1 MAESAENRIGF
12 EDIFKDDIFTPVR
25 QAGEALA
32 KVLDE
37 IEKRLKELQKQT
49 IVAARG
55 AEQNAN
61 GMRQVAKAV
70 AEVKANSDALAK
82 IEQQRIKLEE
92 KLKALESDVAKEAE
106 KLKFRIRDL
115 TAEYKRLAAAETAEE
130 RAKQALKLAN
140 KELMGSYADL
150 SNALDDLRERYKDL
164 VVQGKAGEDEAAQ
177 LRDAIVKLDRELK
190 EIDFSVGQFQRNVG
204 NYTQSFKE
212 ALAEFLDKSGEA
224 GKAVLGLGFAA
235 QRAGDAFRAAGGGV
249 KGFVRAIVEG
259 GRALRGI
266 GLLLILEVLAQ
277 AINKFTS
284 LKEGVEA
291 LEKAEGRLDSLKEEI
306 RLNEQ
311 LVAVKLRSEA
321 LDADTLEALRER
333 RMLLEQQAQLEL
345 QLIAQERERVKR
357 EKEKIEKELE
367 DIKNSLLVKLFNALG
382 QALGALL
389 RGIGLVVSAI
399 GELAGKLNKDLGNQI
414 RVFTQ
419 DIRSAA
425 AEVERFFSNIQA
437 DKAAEL
443 TEKLADAEN
452 RLSDLRIKEAE
463 VTARLRKEQEEL
475 AKQRE
480 ELIQRTL
487 DSLNVEVEAVQTQRE
502 ALKREYD
509 KRISDLEKAYEEAKR
524 VLEGNEAALLE
535 ARQRYLAS
543 RQALEAEFARK
554 EAEILAENAQK
565 LAKIRAELQ
574 QDALIREIDAIR
586 ERYDALIEEAKRAA
600 AELQTEETGLIQ
612 SLEEAKTRAI
622 IAAQLR
628 AADADI
634 KFREELAKAKLETE
648 RENFAKEEDFTK
660 YRERRLLEIQIEAAR
675 ERLKVLQ
682 ELYRVTGEK
691 QLELEIAQMEALIA
705 QLNAKLKSLSEAG
718 LTQEKEIIK
727 EYLQALDALADAF
740 DSYLKRV
747 EDRALSGLE
756 RQRGTLQRRIAVFE
770 GLAKEGALAA
780 SESIA
785 ALEAQEAQLVQQQEQ
800 LKRRAQR
807 REFALAAVKTY
818 VQLLE
823 RGAPNA
829 LAQTIRDITLL
840 TQLISKL
847 PTFYQGTE
855 YVREGLRIPNA
866 VRDALIVR
874 VHEGE
879 RIVPAHINRQLR
891 GVKNEDLPK
900 LVSGGEVSFDY
911 DRFLDTLDVVLSK
924 RNSVKRVKRR
934 L

>member
-25 QAGEALA
+25 QAGETLA

-49 IVAARG
+49 IAAARV

-61 GMRQVAKAV
+61 GMRQVAKTV
-70 AEVKANSDALAK
+70 TEVKTNSDALAK
-82 IEQQRIKLEE
+82 IEQQRIKLQE
-92 KLKALESDVAKEAE
+92 KLKALQSDVAKETE
-106 KLKFRIRDL
+106 KLKFKIRDV
-115 TAEYKRLAAAETAEE
+115 TAAYKRQAAAETAARRAAEARLLIYE
-130 RAKQALKLAN
+130 REKA
-140 KELMGSYADL
+140 SYADL
-150 SNALDDLRERYKDL
+150 SNALNDLRERYKNL
-164 VVQGKAGEDEAAQ
+164 VVQGKEHTVEAAR

-212 ALAEFLDKSGEA
+212 ALAEYLRGA
-224 GKAVLGLGFAA
+224 GATGQAVLGLGYAA

-249 KGFVRAIVEG
+249 KGFVRAVVEG
-259 GRALRGI
+259 GRALRGV
-266 GLLLILEVLAQ
+266 GLMLILEAISKLA
-277 AINKFTS
+277 S
-284 LKEGVEA
+284 LGKGIEA
-291 LEKAEGRLDSLKEEI
+291 LEKAKERLDSLRDEV

-311 LVAVKLRSEA
+311 LAAIKLRLEA
-321 LDADTLEALRER
+321 QDASSLAALRER
-333 RMLLEQQAQLEL
+333 GRLLEQQAQIEL
-345 QLIAQERERVKR
+345 QLIAQERARVER
-357 EKEKIEKELE
+357 EKAKIEEELKDVE
-367 DIKNSLLVKLFNALG
+367 DSFFVKLFRALG
-382 QALGALL
+382 QALGALI
-389 RGIGLVVSAI
+389 RGLGQVVRAI
-399 GELAGKLNKDLGNQI
+399 GELAGVFNEDLRARIKG
-414 RVFTQ
+414 FS
-419 DIRSAA
+419 DIIGAA
-425 AEVERFFSNIQA
+425 AGEVERFFSNIQA

-443 TEKLADAEN
+443 TEKLADAESK
-452 RLSDLRIKEAE
+452 LSELRIKEAE
-463 VTARLRKEQEEL
+463 VTAKLRKEQEEL

-502 ALKREYD
+502 ALKSEYA
-509 KRISDLEKAYEEAKR
+509 KRISDLEKAYEDAKK
-524 VLEGNEAALLE
+524 VLEGDEAALLE
-535 ARQRYLAS
+535 AQKRYLAS
-543 RQALEAEFARK
+543 LSALEAEFARK
-554 EAEILAENAQK
+554 EAEILAENAQR

-574 QDALIREIDAIR
+574 QDALISEIDAIR
-586 ERYDALIEEAKRAA
+586 ERYDALIEEVKKSA
-600 AELQTEETGLIQ
+600 AELESDETELIQRLEET
-612 SLEEAKTRAI
+612 KTRAI
-622 IAAQLR
+622 IAAQLKS
-628 AADADI
+628 ADADI
-634 KFREELAKAKLETE
+634 KFREELAKARLETE
-648 RENFAKEEDFTK
+648 RKNFAMEEDFAK
-660 YRERRLLEIQIEAAR
+660 YREQRLLEIQLEAAK
-675 ERLKVLQ
+675 ERLKVLG
-682 ELYRVTGEK
+682 ELYQVTGEK
-691 QLELEIAQMEALIA
+691 QLELEIAQTEALIA
-705 QLNAKLKSLSEAG
+705 QLNAKLKVLADAG
-718 LTQEKEIIK
+718 VDQQKQIIK

-740 DSYLKRV
+740 GSYLQRI
-747 EDRALSGLE
+747 EERALAGLE
-756 RQRGTLQRRIAVFE
+756 RQRNVLERRIAVYE

-785 ALEAQEAQLVQQQEQ
+785 ALEAQEAQLIQQQEQ

-847 PTFYQGTE
+847 PTFYEGTE
-855 YVREGLRIPNA
+855 YVREGVRIPNV

-879 RIVPAHINRQLR
+879 RIVPAHINKQLR

-900 LVSGGEVSFDY
+900 LVAGGEVSFDY
-911 DRFLDTLDVVLSK
+911 NRFLDTMDVVLRKQHSIK
-924 RNSVKRVKRR
+924 RIKRR

>member
-49 IVAARG
+49 IAAARG

-61 GMRQVAKAV
+61 GMRQVAKAIS
-70 AEVKANSDALAK
+70 EVKANSDALAK
-82 IEQQRIKLEE
+82 VEQQRIRLEE
-92 KLKALESDVAKEAE
+92 KLKALESDVAKEVE
-106 KLKFRIRDL
+106 KLKFRIRDV
-115 TAEYKRLAAAETAEE
+115 TAEYKRRAAAETAAE
-130 RAKQALKLAN
+130 RATKAQELAN
-140 KELMGSYADL
+140 NRLNASYADL
-150 SNALDDLRERYKDL
+150 SNALNDLRERYKDL
-164 VVQGKAGEDEAAQ
+164 VVQGKANTEEAAK

-204 NYTQSFKE
+204 NYAQSFKE
-212 ALAEFLDKSGEA
+212 ALTDFFRGA
-224 GKAVLGLGFAA
+224 GPAGQAVLGLGFAA

-249 KGFVRAIVEG
+249 KGFVRAVVEG
-259 GRALRGI
+259 GRALRGV
-266 GLLLILEVLAQ
+266 GLLLILEAISKLA
-277 AINKFTS
+277 S
-284 LKEGVEA
+284 LGKGLDA
-291 LEKAEGRLDSLKEEI
+291 LEKAKEWIDSLRDEI

-311 LVAVKLRSEA
+311 LAAVKLR
-321 LDADTLEALRER
+321 LEAQEATSLAVLRER
-333 RMLLEQQAQLEL
+333 ERLLQRQAQLEL
-345 QLIAQERERVKR
+345 ELIAQERARVER
-357 EKEKIEKELE
+357 EKAKIEEELKDVE
-367 DIKNSLLVKLFNALG
+367 DSLFVKLFRGLG
-382 QALGALL
+382 QAFGALV
-389 RGIGLVVSAI
+389 RGLGQVVRAV
-399 GELAGKLNKDLGNQI
+399 GELAGVFDAKLREQI
-414 RVFTQ
+414 RGFAGT
-419 DIRSAA
+419 IEAA
-425 AEVERFFSNIQA
+425 AAGVERFFSNIQA

-443 TEKLADAEN
+443 TDKLAAAES
-452 RLSDLRIKEAE
+452 RLSELRIKEAE
-463 VTARLRKEQEEL
+463 VTAKLRKEQEEL

-502 ALKREYD
+502 ALKREYA
-509 KRISDLEKAYEEAKR
+509 KRISDLEDAYEAAKK
-524 VLEGNEAALLE
+524 VLEGNDAALLE
-535 ARQRYLAS
+535 AQKRYLAS
-543 RQALEAEFARK
+543 LSALEAEFARK
-554 EAEILAENAQK
+554 EGEILAENAQR
-565 LAKIRAELQ
+565 LAKIRTELQ
-574 QDALIREIDAIR
+574 QDTLISEVEAIR
-586 ERYDALIEEAKRAA
+586 ERYDALIEEVRKRAA
-600 AELQTEETGLIQ
+600 ELESDEVELLQR
-612 SLEEAKTRAI
+612 LEEAKTRAI

-634 KFREELAKAKLETE
+634 KFREDLAKARLETE
-648 RENFAKEEDFTK
+648 RGNFATEEDFAK
-660 YRERRLLEIQIEAAR
+660 YRERRLLEIQLEAAR
-675 ERLKVLQ
+675 ERLKVLG

-691 QLELEIAQMEALIA
+691 QLELEIAQTEALIS
-705 QLNAKLKSLSEAG
+705 QLNARLEALAVAG
-718 LTQEKEIIK
+718 LDQQKAIIK
-727 EYLQALDALADAF
+727 EYLQALDALANAF

-785 ALEAQEAQLVQQQEQ
+785 ALEAQEAELVQRQEQ

-823 RGAPNA
+823 RNAPNA

-847 PTFYQGTE
+847 PTFSQGTE
-855 YVREGLRIPNA
+855 YVREGVRIPNA

-900 LVSGGEVSFDY
+900 LAAGGGVSFDY
-911 DRFLDTLDVVLSK
+911 DRFSETLGVVLRK
-924 RNSVKRVKRR
+924 NNSVKRVWRR

>member
-49 IVAARG
+49 IAAARG

-61 GMRQVAKAV
+61 GMRQVAKAIS
-70 AEVKANSDALAK
+70 EVKANSDALAK
-82 IEQQRIKLEE
+82 VEQQRIRLEE
-92 KLKALESDVAKEAE
+92 KLKALESDVAKEVE
-106 KLKFRIRDL
+106 KLKFRIRDV
-115 TAEYKRLAAAETAEE
+115 TAEYKRRAAAETAAE
-130 RAKQALKLAN
+130 RATKAQELAN
-140 KELMGSYADL
+140 NRLNASYADL
-150 SNALDDLRERYKDL
+150 SNALNDLRERYKDL
-164 VVQGKAGEDEAAQ
+164 VVQGKANTEEAAK

-204 NYTQSFKE
+204 NYAQSFKE
-212 ALAEFLDKSGEA
+212 ALTDFFRGA
-224 GKAVLGLGFAA
+224 GPAGQAVLGLGFAA

-249 KGFVRAIVEG
+249 KGFVRAVVEG
-259 GRALRGI
+259 GRALRGV
-266 GLLLILEVLAQ
+266 GLLLILEAISKLA
-277 AINKFTS
+277 S
-284 LKEGVEA
+284 LGKGLDA
-291 LEKAEGRLDSLKEEI
+291 LEKAKEWIDSLRDEI

-311 LVAVKLRSEA
+311 LAAVKLR
-321 LDADTLEALRER
+321 LEAQEATSLAVLRER
-333 RMLLEQQAQLEL
+333 ERLLQRQAQLEL
-345 QLIAQERERVKR
+345 ELIAQERARVER
-357 EKEKIEKELE
+357 EKAKIEEELKDVE
-367 DIKNSLLVKLFNALG
+367 DSLFVKLFRGLG
-382 QALGALL
+382 QAFGALV
-389 RGIGLVVSAI
+389 RGLGQVVRAV
-399 GELAGKLNKDLGNQI
+399 GELAGVFDAKLREQI
-414 RVFTQ
+414 RGFAGT
-419 DIRSAA
+419 IEAA
-425 AEVERFFSNIQA
+425 AAGVERFFSNIQA

-443 TEKLADAEN
+443 TDKLAAAES
-452 RLSDLRIKEAE
+452 RLSELRIKEAE
-463 VTARLRKEQEEL
+463 VTAKLRKEQEEL

-502 ALKREYD
+502 ALKREYA
-509 KRISDLEKAYEEAKR
+509 KRISDLEDAYEAAKK
-524 VLEGNEAALLE
+524 VLEGNDAALLE
-535 ARQRYLAS
+535 AQKRYLAS
-543 RQALEAEFARK
+543 LSALEAEFARK
-554 EAEILAENAQK
+554 EGEILAENAQR
-565 LAKIRAELQ
+565 LAKIRTELQ
-574 QDALIREIDAIR
+574 QDTLISEVEAIR
-586 ERYDALIEEAKRAA
+586 ERYDALIEEVRKRAA
-600 AELQTEETGLIQ
+600 ELESDEVELLQR
-612 SLEEAKTRAI
+612 LEEAKTRAI

-634 KFREELAKAKLETE
+634 KFREDLAKARLETE
-648 RENFAKEEDFTK
+648 RGNFATEEDFAK
-660 YRERRLLEIQIEAAR
+660 YRERRLLEIQLEAAR
-675 ERLKVLQ
+675 ERLKVLG

-691 QLELEIAQMEALIA
+691 QLELEIAQTEALIS
-705 QLNAKLKSLSEAG
+705 QLNARLEALAAAG
-718 LTQEKEIIK
+718 LDQQKAIIK
-727 EYLQALDALADAF
+727 EYLQALDALANAF

-785 ALEAQEAQLVQQQEQ
+785 ALEAQEAELVQRQEQ

-818 VQLLE
+818 VQFLE
-823 RGAPNA
+823 RNAPNA

-847 PTFYQGTE
+847 PTFSQGTE
-855 YVREGLRIPNA
+855 YVREGVRIPNA
-866 VRDALIVR
+866 VWDALIVR

-900 LVSGGEVSFDY
+900 LAAGGGVSFDY
-911 DRFLDTLDVVLSK
+911 DRFSETLGVVLRK
-924 RNSVKRVKRR
+924 NNSVKRVWRR

>member
-49 IVAARG
+49 IAAARG

-61 GMRQVAKAV
+61 GMRQVAKAIS
-70 AEVKANSDALAK
+70 EVKANSDALAK
-82 IEQQRIKLEE
+82 VEQQRIKLEE
-92 KLKALESDVAKEAE
+92 KLKALESDVAKETA
-106 KLKFRIRDL
+106 KLKFQIRDV
-115 TAEYKRLAAAETAEE
+115 TAEYKRRAAAETAAE
-130 RAKQALKLAN
+130 RAAKAMELAN
-140 KELMGSYADL
+140 NRLEASYADL
-150 SNALDDLRERYKDL
+150 SNALNDLRERYKDL
-164 VVQGKAGEDEAAQ
+164 VVQGKANTDEAAQ

-204 NYTQSFKE
+204 NYAQSFKE
-212 ALAEFLDKSGEA
+212 ALTDFFRGA
-224 GKAVLGLGFAA
+224 GPAGQAVLGLGFAA

-249 KGFVRAIVEG
+249 KGFVRAVVEG
-259 GRALRGI
+259 GRALRGV
-266 GLLLILEVLAQ
+266 GLLLILEAISKLASFG
-277 AINKFTS
+277 KG
-284 LKEGVEA
+284 LEA
-291 LEKAEGRLDSLKEEI
+291 LEKAKERIDSLRDEI

-311 LVAVKLRSEA
+311 LAAIRLRLEA
-321 LDADTLEALRER
+321 QEATSLAALRER
-333 RMLLEQQAQLEL
+333 ERLLQRQAQLEL
-345 QLIAQERERVKR
+345 KLIAQERVRVER
-357 EKEKIEKELE
+357 EKAKIEEELKDVE
-367 DIKNSLLVKLFNALG
+367 DSLLVKLFRGLG
-382 QALGALL
+382 QALGALV
-389 RGIGLVVSAI
+389 RGLGQVVRAV
-399 GELAGKLNKDLGNQI
+399 GALAGVFNAKLREQI
-414 RVFTQ
+414 WGFAGT
-419 DIRSAA
+419 IEAA
-425 AEVERFFSNIQA
+425 AAGVERFFSNIQA

-443 TEKLADAEN
+443 TEKLADAES
-452 RLSDLRIKEAE
+452 RLSELRIKEAE
-463 VTARLRKEQEEL
+463 VTAKLRKEQEEL

-502 ALKREYD
+502 ALKREYA
-509 KRISDLEKAYEEAKR
+509 KRISDLENAYEAAKK
-524 VLEGNEAALLE
+524 VLEGNDAALLE
-535 ARQRYLAS
+535 AQKRYLAS
-543 RQALEAEFARK
+543 LSALEAEFARK
-554 EAEILAENAQK
+554 EGEILAESAQR
-565 LAKIRAELQ
+565 LAKIRTELQ
-574 QDALIREIDAIR
+574 QDALISEVEAIR
-586 ERYDALIEEAKRAA
+586 ERYDALIEEVRKSAT
-600 AELQTEETGLIQ
+600 ELESDETELIQ
-612 SLEEAKTRAI
+612 RLEEAKTRAI

-628 AADADI
+628 ASDADI
-634 KFREELAKAKLETE
+634 KFREDLAKARLEAE
-648 RENFAKEEDFTK
+648 RGNFATEEDFAK

-675 ERLKVLQ
+675 ERLKVLG
-682 ELYRVTGEK
+682 ELYRVTGDK
-691 QLELEIAQMEALIA
+691 QLELEIAQTEALIS
-705 QLNAKLKSLSEAG
+705 QLNAKLKALADAG
-718 LTQEKEIIK
+718 LDQQKAIIK
-727 EYLQALDALADAF
+727 EYLHALDALADAF

-785 ALEAQEAQLVQQQEQ
+785 ALEAQEAELVQRQEQ

-847 PTFYQGTE
+847 PTFYEGTE
-855 YVREGLRIPNA
+855 YVRDGMRIPNA

-900 LVSGGEVSFDY
+900 LVAGGEVSFDY
-911 DRFLDTLDVVLSK
+911 DRFLDTLDVVLRK
-924 RNSVKRVKRR
+924 QNSVKRVRRR

>member
-32 KVLDE
+32 KILDE
-37 IEKRLKELQKQT
+37 IEKRLKELQKQ
-49 IVAARG
+49 IIEAARA

-61 GMRQVAKAV
+61 GLREVLKAIQGV
-70 AEVKANSDALAK
+70 RANSDALTK
-82 IEQQRIKLEE
+82 IQQQRIKLEE
-92 KLKALESDVAKEAE
+92 KLKALESDVAKETA
-106 KLKFRIRDL
+106 KLRFQIRDV
-115 TAEYKRLAAAETAEE
+115 TAEYKRRAAAETAAE
-130 RAKQALKLAN
+130 RAAKAMEVAN
-140 KELMGSYADL
+140 NRVKASYADL
-150 SNALDDLRERYKDL
+150 SNALNDLRERYKDL
-164 VVQGKAGEDEAAQ
+164 VVQGKANTEEAAK
-177 LRDAIVKLDRELK
+177 LRDAIVNLDRELK

-204 NYTQSFKE
+204 NYAQSFKE
-212 ALAEFLDKSGEA
+212 ALTDFFRGA
-224 GKAVLGLGFAA
+224 GPAGQAVLGLGFAA

-249 KGFVRAIVEG
+249 KGFVRAVVEG
-259 GRALRGI
+259 GRALRGV
-266 GLLLILEVLAQ
+266 GLLLILEAISKLASFG
-277 AINKFTS
+277 KG
-284 LKEGVEA
+284 LEA
-291 LEKAEGRLDSLKEEI
+291 LEKAKERIDALRDEI

-311 LVAVKLRSEA
+311 LAAIKLR
-321 LDADTLEALRER
+321 LEAQDATSLQVLRER
-333 RMLLEQQAQLEL
+333 ERLLQRQAQLEL
-345 QLIAQERERVKR
+345 ELIAQERARVERER
-357 EKEKIEKELE
+357 EKIEKELKKTE
-367 DIKNSLLVKLFNALG
+367 DSFLVKLFRGLG
-382 QALGALL
+382 KALGALV
-389 RGIGLVVSAI
+389 RGIGQVVGAI
-399 GELAGKLNKDLGNQI
+399 GDLAGVFDAKLGERI
-414 RVFTQ
+414 RGFAQ

-425 AEVERFFSNIQA
+425 AEVEYFFSNIRA

-443 TEKLADAEN
+443 MEKLADAEG
-452 RLSDLRIKEAE
+452 RLSELRIKEAE
-463 VTARLRKEQEEL
+463 VTAKLRKEQEEL

-480 ELIQRTL
+480 ELIQSTL

-502 ALKREYD
+502 ALKREYA
-509 KRISDLEKAYEEAKR
+509 KRISDLEDAYEAAKK
-524 VLEGNEAALLE
+524 VLEGNDAALLE
-535 ARQRYLAS
+535 AQKRYLAS
-543 RQALEAEFARK
+543 LSALEAEFARK
-554 EAEILAENAQK
+554 EGEILAESAQR
-565 LAKIRAELQ
+565 LAKIRTELQ
-574 QDALIREIDAIR
+574 QDALISEVEAIR
-586 ERYDALIEEAKRAA
+586 ERYDALIEEVRKSA
-600 AELQTEETGLIQ
+600 AELESDETELLLR
-612 SLEEAKTRAI
+612 LEEAKTRAI

-634 KFREELAKAKLETE
+634 KFREELAKARLETE
-648 RENFAKEEDFTK
+648 RGNFATEEDFAK
-660 YRERRLLEIQIEAAR
+660 YRERRLLEIQLEAAR
-675 ERLKVLQ
+675 ERLKVLG
-682 ELYRVTGEK
+682 ELYRVTGDK
-691 QLELEIAQMEALIA
+691 QLELEIAQTEALIS
-705 QLNAKLKSLSEAG
+705 QLNAKLKALVDASLEQQKA
-718 LTQEKEIIK
+718 IIK

-785 ALEAQEAQLVQQQEQ
+785 ALEAQEAELVQRQEQ

-847 PTFYQGTE
+847 PTFYEGTE
-855 YVREGLRIPNA
+855 YVRDGMRIPNA

-900 LVSGGEVSFDY
+900 LVAGGEVSFDY
-911 DRFLDTLDVVLSK
+911 DRFSETLDVVLRK
-924 RNSVKRVKRR
+924 NNSVKRVKRR

>member
-32 KVLDE
+32 KILDE
-37 IEKRLKELQKQT
+37 LARRLKELQKQT
-49 IVAARG
+49 IAAARG

-61 GMRQVAKAV
+61 GVREVAKAIS
-70 AEVKANSDALAK
+70 EVKANSDALAK
-82 IEQQRIKLEE
+82 VEQQRIRLEE
-92 KLKALESDVAKEAE
+92 KLKALESDVAKEVE
-106 KLKFRIRDL
+106 KLKFQIRDV
-115 TAEYKRLAAAETAEE
+115 TAEYKRRAAAETAAE
-130 RAKQALKLAN
+130 RAAKAMELAN
-140 KELMGSYADL
+140 NRVKASYADL
-150 SNALDDLRERYKDL
+150 SNALNDLRERYKDL
-164 VVQGKAGEDEAAQ
+164 VVQGKATEEEAVK

-212 ALAEFLDKSGEA
+212 ALAEFLDKSGDA

-249 KGFVRAIVEG
+249 KGFVRAVVEG
-259 GRALRGI
+259 GRALRGV
-266 GLLLILEVLAQ
+266 GLLLILEAISKLA
-277 AINKFTS
+277 S
-284 LKEGVEA
+284 LGKGLDA
-291 LEKAEGRLDSLKEEI
+291 LEKAKERIEALRDEI

-311 LVAVKLRSEA
+311 LAAIKLRLEA
-321 LDADTLEALRER
+321 QEATSLQALRER
-333 RMLLEQQAQLEL
+333 ERLLQRQAQLEL
-345 QLIAQERERVKR
+345 ELIAQERARVER
-357 EKEKIEKELE
+357 EKAKIEEELKDVE
-367 DIKNSLLVKLFNALG
+367 DSLFVKLFRGLG
-382 QALGALL
+382 QALGALV
-389 RGIGLVVSAI
+389 RGIGQVVGAI
-399 GELAGKLNKDLGNQI
+399 GDLAGVFDAKLGERI
-414 RVFTQ
+414 RGFAQ

-443 TEKLADAEN
+443 TEKLADAES
-452 RLSDLRIKEAE
+452 RLSELRIKDAE
-463 VTARLRKEQEEL
+463 VTAKLRKEQGEL

-487 DSLNVEVEAVQTQRE
+487 DSLNVEVEAVQSQRE
-502 ALKREYD
+502 ALKREYT
-509 KRISDLEKAYEEAKR
+509 KRISDLEDAYEAAKK
-524 VLEGNEAALLE
+524 VLEGNDAALLD
-535 ARQRYLAS
+535 AQKRYLAS
-543 RQALEAEFARK
+543 LSALETEFARK
-554 EAEILAENAQK
+554 EGEILAESAQR
-565 LAKIRAELQ
+565 LAKIRTELQ
-574 QDALIREIDAIR
+574 QDALISEVEAIR
-586 ERYDALIEEAKRAA
+586 ERYDALIEEVRKSA
-600 AELQTEETGLIQ
+600 AELESDEVELIQ
-612 SLEEAKTRAI
+612 RLEEAKTRAI

-634 KFREELAKAKLETE
+634 KFREDLAKARLETE
-648 RENFAKEEDFTK
+648 RRNFATEEDFAK

-675 ERLKVLQ
+675 ERLKVLG

-691 QLELEIAQMEALIA
+691 QLELEIAQTEALIS
-705 QLNAKLKSLSEAG
+705 QLNAKLKALADASLDQQKA
-718 LTQEKEIIK
+718 IIK

-747 EDRALSGLE
+747 EDRALAGLE
-756 RQRGTLQRRIAVFE
+756 RQQGTLQRRIAVFE

-785 ALEAQEAQLVQQQEQ
+785 ALEAQEAELVQRQEQ

-847 PTFYQGTE
+847 PTFYEGTE
-855 YVREGLRIPNA
+855 YVRDGMRIPNA

-900 LVSGGEVSFDY
+900 LVAGGEVSFDY
-911 DRFLDTLDVVLSK
+911 DRFSETLDVVLRK
-924 RNSVKRVKRR
+924 NNSVKRVKRR

>member
-12 EDIFKDDIFTPVR
+12 EDIFKDDIFTPVK

-49 IVAARG
+49 IAVARG

-61 GMRQVAKAV
+61 GMRLVIGTIS
-70 AEVKANSDALAK
+70 EVKANSDALTK
-82 IEQQRIKLEE
+82 IEQQRIRLEE
-92 KLKALESDVAKEAE
+92 KLKALQSDVAKETE

-115 TAEYKRLAAAETAEE
+115 TAEYRRRAAAETAAE
-130 RAKQALKLAN
+130 RAAVAQLLAN
-140 KELMGSYADL
+140 RKLKGSYADL
-150 SNALDDLRERYKDL
+150 SNALNDLRERYKDL
-164 VVQGKAGEDEAAQ
+164 VVQGRGASAEAAQ
-177 LRDAIVKLDRELK
+177 LRDAIIKLDRELK

-224 GKAVLGLGFAA
+224 GKAILGLGFAA

-249 KGFVRAIVEG
+249 KGFVRAVVEG
-259 GRALRGI
+259 GRALRGV
-266 GLLLILEVLAQ
+266 GLLLILEAISKLA
-277 AINKFTS
+277 S
-284 LKEGVEA
+284 LGKGIEA
-291 LEKAEGRLDSLKEEI
+291 LEKAKERIDALRDEI
-306 RLNEQ
+306 KLNEQ
-311 LVAVKLRSEA
+311 LAAIKLK
-321 LDADTLEALRER
+321 LDAQEATSLAALRER
-333 RMLLEQQAQLEL
+333 EQLLQRQAQLEL
-345 QLIAQERERVKR
+345 ELIAQERARVER
-357 EKEKIEKELE
+357 EKAKIEEELKDVE
-367 DIKNSLLVKLFNALG
+367 DSLFVKLFRGLGRALG
-382 QALGALL
+382 VLVRGLGQ
-389 RGIGLVVSAI
+389 VVSAI
-399 GELAGKLNKDLGNQI
+399 GELAGVLDEKLKARIKGFADTI
-414 RVFTQ
+414 
-419 DIRSAA
+419 SAA
-425 AEVERFFSNIQA
+425 AADVEQFFSNIQA

-443 TEKLADAEN
+443 TEKLADAEGK
-452 RLSDLRIKEAE
+452 LSELRVKEAE
-463 VTARLRKEQEEL
+463 VTAKLRKEQEEL

-487 DSLNVEVEAVQTQRE
+487 DSLNVEVEAVQSQRE
-502 ALKREYD
+502 ALKTEYA
-509 KRISDLEKAYEEAKR
+509 KRIGDLDKAYEEAKR
-524 VLEGNEAALLE
+524 VLQGNQEALLE
-535 ARQRYLAS
+535 AERRYLAS
-543 RQALEAEFARK
+543 RAALEAEFTRK
-554 EAEILAENAQK
+554 ESEILAENTQR

-574 QDALIREIDAIR
+574 QDALIGEIEAIR
-586 ERYDALIEEAKRAA
+586 ERYDALIEEVQKRA
-600 AELQTEETGLIQ
+600 AELQSDETELIQ
-612 SLEEAKTRAI
+612 RLEEAKNRAI

-634 KFREELAKAKLETE
+634 KFREELAKARLETE
-648 RENFAKEEDFTK
+648 RANFATEEDFAK
-660 YRERRLLEIQIEAAR
+660 YREQRLLEIELEAAR
-675 ERLKVLQ
+675 ERLKVLG

-691 QLELEIAQMEALIA
+691 QLELEIAQTEALIS
-705 QLNAKLKSLSEAG
+705 QLNAKLKALAEAG
-718 LTQEKEIIK
+718 LEQQKAIIK
-727 EYLQALDALADAF
+727 EYLQALDALAAAF
-740 DSYLKRV
+740 DGYLKRL
-747 EDRALSGLE
+747 EERTLSGLE
-756 RQRGTLQRRIAVFE
+756 RQQGALQRRIAVFE

-785 ALEAQEAQLVQQQEQ
+785 ALEAQEAELVRRQEQ
-800 LKRRAQR
+800 LKRQAQR

-829 LAQTIRDITLL
+829 LAQTIRDISLL

-855 YVREGLRIPNA
+855 YVREGVRIPNA

-900 LVSGGEVSFDY
+900 LVASGEVSFDY
-911 DRFLDTLDVVLSK
+911 DRFLDTLDVVLSR
-924 RNSVKRVKRR
+924 RNSVKRVRRR

>member
-49 IVAARG
+49 IAAARG

-61 GMRQVAKAV
+61 GLRQVAKAV

-115 TAEYKRLAAAETAEE
+115 TAEYKRRAAAETAAE
-130 RAKQALKLAN
+130 RAAQAMELAN
-140 KELMGSYADL
+140 NRLEASYADL
-150 SNALDDLRERYKDL
+150 SNALNDLRERYKDL
-164 VVQGKAGEDEAAQ
+164 VVQGKANTEEAAQ

-204 NYTQSFKE
+204 NYAQSFKE
-212 ALAEFLDKSGEA
+212 ALTDFFRGAGPAGE
-224 GKAVLGLGFAA
+224 AVLGLGFAA

-249 KGFVRAIVEG
+249 KGFVRAVVEG
-259 GRALRGI
+259 GRALRGV
-266 GLLLILEVLAQ
+266 GLLLILEAISKLA
-277 AINKFTS
+277 S
-284 LKEGVEA
+284 LGKGIEA
-291 LEKAEGRLDSLKEEI
+291 LEKAKERLDSLRDEI

-311 LVAVKLRSEA
+311 LAAIRLK
-321 LDADTLEALRER
+321 LDAQEATSLEGLRER
-333 RMLLEQQAQLEL
+333 GMLLEQQAQLEL

-367 DIKNSLLVKLFNALG
+367 DTKNSLLVKLFNALG
-382 QALGALL
+382 QALGALI
-389 RGIGLVVSAI
+389 RGVGQVVRAI
-399 GELAGKLNKDLGNQI
+399 GELAGVFKPELGDRI
-414 RVFTQ
+414 KGFTEK
-419 DIRSAA
+419 IGSAA

-443 TEKLADAEN
+443 TEKLADAEG
-452 RLSDLRIKEAE
+452 RLSDLRIREAE
-463 VTARLRKEQEEL
+463 ITAKLQKEQEEL

-487 DSLNVEVEAVQTQRE
+487 DSLKVEVEAVQTQRE
-502 ALKREYD
+502 ALKKEYE
-509 KRISDLEKAYEEAKR
+509 KRINDLEKAYEEAQR
-524 VLEGNEAALLE
+524 VLKGEEAALLE
-535 ARQRYLAS
+535 AEKRYQAS
-543 RQALEAEFARK
+543 RLALETEFARK

-565 LAKIRAELQ
+565 MAKVRAELQ

-586 ERYDALIEEAKRAA
+586 DRYDALIEEVKRAA
-600 AELQTEETGLIQ
+600 VELQTDETELIQ

-648 RENFAKEEDFTK
+648 RENFAKEEDFAK
-660 YRERRLLEIQIEAAR
+660 YRERRLLEIQLEAAR
-675 ERLKVLQ
+675 ERLKVLG
-682 ELYRVTGEK
+682 ELYQVTGEK
-691 QLELEIAQMEALIA
+691 QLELEIAQTEALIA

-718 LTQEKEIIK
+718 LTQQKEIIK

>member
-32 KVLDE
+32 KILDE
-37 IEKRLKELQKQT
+37 LAKRLKELQKQT
-49 IVAARG
+49 IAAARG

-61 GMRQVAKAV
+61 GVREVAKAIS
-70 AEVKANSDALAK
+70 EVKANSDALAK
-82 IEQQRIKLEE
+82 VEQQRIRLEE
-92 KLKALESDVAKEAE
+92 KLKALESDVAKEVE
-106 KLKFRIRDL
+106 KLKFQIRDV
-115 TAEYKRLAAAETAEE
+115 TAEYKRRAAAETAAE
-130 RAKQALKLAN
+130 RAAKAMELAN
-140 KELMGSYADL
+140 NRVKASYADL
-150 SNALDDLRERYKDL
+150 SNALNDLRERYKDL
-164 VVQGKAGEDEAAQ
+164 VVQGKANTEEAAK

-204 NYTQSFKE
+204 NYAQSFKE
-212 ALAEFLDKSGEA
+212 ALTDFFRGA
-224 GKAVLGLGFAA
+224 GPAGQAVLGLGFAA

-249 KGFVRAIVEG
+249 KGFVRAVVEG
-259 GRALRGI
+259 GRALRGV
-266 GLLLILEVLAQ
+266 GLLLILEAISKLASFG
-277 AINKFTS
+277 KG
-284 LKEGVEA
+284 LEA
-291 LEKAEGRLDSLKEEI
+291 LEKAKERIDSLRDEI

-311 LVAVKLRSEA
+311 LAAVKLRLEA
-321 LDADTLEALRER
+321 QDATSLAALRER
-333 RMLLEQQAQLEL
+333 ERLLQRQAQLEVE
-345 QLIAQERERVKR
+345 LIAQERARVER
-357 EKEKIEKELE
+357 EKAKIEEELKDVE
-367 DIKNSLLVKLFNALG
+367 DSLFVKLFRGLG
-382 QALGALL
+382 QAFGALV
-389 RGIGLVVSAI
+389 RGLGQVVRAV
-399 GELAGKLNKDLGNQI
+399 GELAGVFNEDLGRRI
-414 RVFTQ
+414 RGFAGT
-419 DIRSAA
+419 IETAA
-425 AEVERFFSNIQA
+425 VGVERFFSNIQA
-437 DKAAEL
+437 DKTAEL
-443 TEKLADAEN
+443 TEKLADAES

-463 VTARLRKEQEEL
+463 VTAKLRKEQEEL

-502 ALKREYD
+502 ALKREYA
-509 KRISDLEKAYEEAKR
+509 KRISDLENAYEEAKK
-524 VLEGNEAALLE
+524 VLEGNDAALLE
-535 ARQRYLAS
+535 AQKRYLAS
-543 RQALEAEFARK
+543 LSALETEFARK
-554 EAEILAENAQK
+554 EGEILAESAQR

-574 QDALIREIDAIR
+574 QDALISEVEAIR
-586 ERYDALIEEAKRAA
+586 ERYDALIEEVRKRAA
-600 AELQTEETGLIQ
+600 ELESDETELIQ
-612 SLEEAKTRAI
+612 RLEEAKTRAI

-634 KFREELAKAKLETE
+634 KFREELAKARLETE
-648 RENFAKEEDFTK
+648 RGNFATEEDFAK

-675 ERLKVLQ
+675 ERLKVLG

-691 QLELEIAQMEALIA
+691 QLELEIAQTEALIS
-705 QLNAKLKSLSEAG
+705 QLNAKLKALADASLEQQKA
-718 LTQEKEIIK
+718 IIK

-785 ALEAQEAQLVQQQEQ
+785 ALEAQEAELVQRQEQ

-847 PTFYQGTE
+847 PTFYEGTE
-855 YVREGLRIPNA
+855 YVREGVRLPNA

-900 LVSGGEVSFDY
+900 LVAGGEVSFDY
-911 DRFLDTLDVVLSK
+911 DRFSETLDVVLRK
-924 RNSVKRVKRR
+924 NNSVKRVKRR

>member
-37 IEKRLKELQKQT
+37 IERRLKELQKQT
-49 IVAARG
+49 IAAARG

-115 TAEYKRLAAAETAEE
+115 TAEYKRRAAAETAAE
-130 RAKQALKLAN
+130 RAAQAMELAN
-140 KELMGSYADL
+140 NRLEASYADL
-150 SNALDDLRERYKDL
+150 SNALNDLRERYKDL
-164 VVQGKAGEDEAAQ
+164 VVQGKANTEEAAK

-204 NYTQSFKE
+204 NYAQSFKE
-212 ALAEFLDKSGEA
+212 ALTDFFRGAGAAGE
-224 GKAVLGLGFAA
+224 AVLGLGFAA

-249 KGFVRAIVEG
+249 KGFVRAVVEG
-259 GRALRGI
+259 GRALRGV
-266 GLLLILEVLAQ
+266 GLLLILE
-277 AINKFTS
+277 AISKFTS
-284 LKEGVEA
+284 LGKGIEA
-291 LEKAEGRLDSLKEEI
+291 LEKAKERLDSLKEEI
-306 RLNEQ
+306 KLNEQ
-311 LVAVKLRSEA
+311 LAAIKLK
-321 LDADTLEALRER
+321 LDAQEATSLEGLRER
-333 RMLLEQQAQLEL
+333 GMLLEQQAQLEL
-345 QLIAQERERVKR
+345 QLIAQERARVER
-357 EKEKIEKELE
+357 EKAKIEEELKDVE
-367 DIKNSLLVKLFNALG
+367 DSLLVKLFRGLG
-382 QALGALL
+382 RALGALI
-389 RGIGLVVSAI
+389 RGIGQVVRAI
-399 GELAGKLNKDLGNQI
+399 GELAGVFNADLGNRI
-414 RVFTQ
+414 KSFTEK
-419 DIRSAA
+419 IGSAA

-437 DKAAEL
+437 DRAAEL
-443 TEKLADAEN
+443 TEKLADAEG
-452 RLSDLRIKEAE
+452 RLSDLRIREAE
-463 VTARLRKEQEEL
+463 ITAKLQKEQEEL

-524 VLEGNEAALLE
+524 VLEGNQAALLE
-535 ARQRYLAS
+535 AEKRYQAARL
-543 RQALEAEFARK
+543 ALETEFARK
-554 EAEILAENAQK
+554 DAEIVAENAQK

-574 QDALIREIDAIR
+574 QDALRREIDAIR
-586 ERYDALIEEAKRAA
+586 ERYDALIEEIKRAA
-600 AELQTEETGLIQ
+600 VELQTDETELIQ

-648 RENFAKEEDFTK
+648 RENFAKEENFVK
-660 YRERRLLEIQIEAAR
+660 YRERRLLEIQLEVAR
-675 ERLKVLQ
+675 ERLKVLG

-691 QLELEIAQMEALIA
+691 QLELEIAQTEALIA
-705 QLNAKLKSLSEAG
+705 QLNAKLKSLSEVG
-718 LTQEKEIIK
+718 LAQQKEIIK

-747 EDRALSGLE
+747 EARALSGLE
-756 RQRGTLQRRIAVFE
+756 RQRGALQRRIAVFE

-785 ALEAQEAQLVQQQEQ
+785 ALEAQEAQLIQQQEQ

-900 LVSGGEVSFDY
+900 LVAGGEVSFDY

>member
-32 KVLDE
+32 KILDE
-37 IEKRLKELQKQT
+37 IEKRLKELQKQ
-49 IVAARG
+49 IIEAARA

-61 GMRQVAKAV
+61 GLREVLKAIQGV
-70 AEVKANSDALAK
+70 RANSDALTK
-82 IEQQRIKLEE
+82 IQQQRVKLEE
-92 KLKALESDVAKEAE
+92 KLKALQNDVAKETE
-106 KLKFRIRDL
+106 KLKFQIRDV
-115 TAEYKRLAAAETAEE
+115 TAEYKRRAAAETAAE
-130 RAKQALKLAN
+130 RATKAQELAN
-140 KELMGSYADL
+140 NRLNASYADL
-150 SNALDDLRERYKDL
+150 SNALNDLRERYKDL
-164 VVQGKAGEDEAAQ
+164 VVQGKANTEEAAK

-204 NYTQSFKE
+204 NYAQSFKE
-212 ALAEFLDKSGEA
+212 ALTDFFRGA
-224 GKAVLGLGFAA
+224 GPAGQAVLGLGFAA

-249 KGFVRAIVEG
+249 KGFVRAVVEG
-259 GRALRGI
+259 GRALRGV
-266 GLLLILEVLAQ
+266 GLLLILEAISKLASFG
-277 AINKFTS
+277 KG
-284 LKEGVEA
+284 LEA
-291 LEKAEGRLDSLKEEI
+291 LEKAKERIDSLREEI

-311 LVAVKLRSEA
+311 LAAIKLRLEA
-321 LDADTLEALRER
+321 QDATSLQALRER
-333 RMLLEQQAQLEL
+333 ERLLQRQAQLEL
-345 QLIAQERERVKR
+345 ELIAQERARVER
-357 EKEKIEKELE
+357 EKAKIEEELKDVE
-367 DIKNSLLVKLFNALG
+367 DSLFVKLFRGLG
-382 QALGALL
+382 QAFGALV
-389 RGIGLVVSAI
+389 RGLAQVVRAV
-399 GELAGKLNKDLGNQI
+399 GELAGVFNEDLGRRI
-414 RVFTQ
+414 RGFAGT
-419 DIRSAA
+419 IESAA
-425 AEVERFFSNIQA
+425 VGVERFFSNIQA

-443 TEKLADAEN
+443 TDKLADAEN
-452 RLSDLRIKEAE
+452 RLSELRIKEAE
-463 VTARLRKEQEEL
+463 VTAKLRKEQEEL

-480 ELIQRTL
+480 ELIQSTL

-502 ALKREYD
+502 ALKREYA
-509 KRISDLEKAYEEAKR
+509 KRISDLENAYEAAKK
-524 VLEGNEAALLE
+524 VLEGNDAALLE
-535 ARQRYLAS
+535 AQRRYLAS
-543 RQALEAEFARK
+543 LSALEAEFARK
-554 EAEILAENAQK
+554 DGEILAESAQR

-574 QDALIREIDAIR
+574 QDALISEVGAIR
-586 ERYDALIEEAKRAA
+586 ERYDALIEEVRKSA
-600 AELQTEETGLIQ
+600 AELESDEVELLQR
-612 SLEEAKTRAI
+612 LEEAKTRAI

-634 KFREELAKAKLETE
+634 KFREELAKARLETE
-648 RENFAKEEDFTK
+648 RGNFATEEDFAK

-675 ERLKVLQ
+675 ERLKVLG

-691 QLELEIAQMEALIA
+691 QLELEIAQTEALIS
-705 QLNAKLKSLSEAG
+705 QLNAKLKALSDAA
-718 LTQEKEIIK
+718 LDQQKAIIK

-747 EDRALSGLE
+747 EERALSGLE

-785 ALEAQEAQLVQQQEQ
+785 ALEAQEAELVQRQEQ

-847 PTFYQGTE
+847 PTFYEGTE
-855 YVREGLRIPNA
+855 YVRDGMRIPNA

-900 LVSGGEVSFDY
+900 LVAGGEVSFDY
-911 DRFLDTLDVVLSK
+911 DRFLDTLDVVLRK
-924 RNSVKRVKRR
+924 QNSVKRVRRR

>member
-12 EDIFKDDIFTPVR
+12 EDIFKDDIFTPVK
-25 QAGEALA
+25 QAGEALG

-49 IVAARG
+49 IAAARG

-70 AEVKANSDALAK
+70 SEVKANSDALAK
-82 IEQQRIKLEE
+82 VEQQRIKLEE
-92 KLKALESDVAKEAE
+92 KLKALGDDVAKQVE
-106 KLKFRIRDL
+106 KLKFQIRDV
-115 TAEYKRLAAAETAEE
+115 TAEYKRRAAAETAAE
-130 RAKQALKLAN
+130 RAAAAMELAN
-140 KELMGSYADL
+140 KRLEASYADL
-150 SNALDDLRERYKDL
+150 SNALNDLRERYKDL
-164 VVQGKAGEDEAAQ
+164 VVQGKANTEEAAK
-177 LRDAIVKLDRELK
+177 LRDTIVKLDRELK

-204 NYTQSFKE
+204 NYAQSFKE
-212 ALAEFLDKSGEA
+212 ALVDFFRGAGPAGE
-224 GKAVLGLGFAA
+224 AVLGLGFAA

-249 KGFVRAIVEG
+249 KGFVRAVVEG
-259 GRALRGI
+259 GRALRGV
-266 GLLLILEVLAQ
+266 GLLLILE
-277 AINKFTS
+277 AISKLTS
-284 LKEGVEA
+284 LGKGLEA
-291 LEKAEGRLDSLKEEI
+291 LEKAKERIDILRDEI
-306 RLNEQ
+306 KLNEQ
-311 LVAVKLRSEA
+311 LSAIKLK
-321 LDADTLEALRER
+321 LEAQEVSSLAALQERER
-333 RMLLEQQAQLEL
+333 LLRRQADLEL
-345 QLIAQERERVKR
+345 QLIQQERARVER
-357 EKEKIEKELE
+357 EKAKIEAELKDVE
-367 DIKNSLLVKLFNALG
+367 DSIFVKLFRGLG
-382 QALGALL
+382 KALGALV
-389 RGIGLVVSAI
+389 RGIGQVVNAI
-399 GELAGKLNKDLGNQI
+399 GELAGAFKEDLGVRI
-414 RVFTQ
+414 RAFAAS
-419 DIRSAA
+419 IGSAA

-443 TEKLADAEN
+443 TEKLAVAEE
-452 RLSDLRIKEAE
+452 RLSGLRIKEAE
-463 VTARLRKEQEEL
+463 VTAKLRQEQEEL

-487 DSLNVEVEAVQTQRE
+487 ESLNVEVEAVQTQRE

-509 KRISDLEKAYEEAKR
+509 KRISDLENAYEAAKR
-524 VLEGNEAALLE
+524 VLEGNQEALLE
-535 ARQRYLAS
+535 AEKRYQAS
-543 RQALEAEFARK
+543 RLALEAEFARR
-554 EAEILAENAQK
+554 EGEILAENAQR

-574 QDALIREIDAIR
+574 QDALISEINAIR
-586 ERYDALIEEAKRAA
+586 ERYDALIEEVQKSA
-600 AELQTEETGLIQ
+600 AELRSDETALIQ
-612 SLEEAKTRAI
+612 RLEEAKTRAI

-628 AADADI
+628 SADADI
-634 KFREELAKAKLETE
+634 KFREELAKARLETE
-648 RENFAKEEDFTK
+648 RANFAKEEDFAK
-660 YRERRLLEIQIEAAR
+660 YRERRLLEIQIEAAQ
-675 ERLKVLQ
+675 ERLKVLG

-691 QLELEIAQMEALIA
+691 QLELEIAQTEALIA
-705 QLNAKLKSLSEAG
+705 QLNAKLKALAEAE
-718 LTQEKEIIK
+718 LERQKEIIK
-727 EYLQALDALADAF
+727 EYLRALDALADAF
-740 DSYLKRV
+740 DGYLKRV
-747 EDRALSGLE
+747 EERALSGVE
-756 RQRGTLQRRIAVFE
+756 RQRDILQRRVAVFE

-847 PTFYQGTE
+847 PTFYHGTE
-855 YVREGLRIPNA
+855 YVREGVRISNA

-900 LVSGGEVSFDY
+900 LVAGGEVSFDY
-911 DRFLDTLDVVLSK
+911 DRFLDTLDVVLNR

>member
-32 KVLDE
+32 KILDE
-37 IEKRLKELQKQT
+37 LEKRLKELQKQT
-49 IVAARG
+49 IAAARG

-70 AEVKANSDALAK
+70 SEVKANSDALAK
-82 IEQQRIKLEE
+82 VEQQRIRLEE

-106 KLKFRIRDL
+106 KLKFRIRDV
-115 TAEYKRLAAAETAEE
+115 TAEYKRRAAAETAAE
-130 RAKQALKLAN
+130 RAAKAMELAN
-140 KELMGSYADL
+140 NRLEASYADL
-150 SNALDDLRERYKDL
+150 SNALNDLRERYKDL
-164 VVQGKAGEDEAAQ
+164 VVQGKANTEEAAK
-177 LRDAIVKLDRELK
+177 LRDAIVNLDRELK

-204 NYTQSFKE
+204 NYAQSFKE
-212 ALAEFLDKSGEA
+212 ALTDFFRGA
-224 GKAVLGLGFAA
+224 GPAGQAVLGLGFAA

-249 KGFVRAIVEG
+249 KGFVRAVVEG
-259 GRALRGI
+259 GRALRGV
-266 GLLLILEVLAQ
+266 GLLLILEAISKLA
-277 AINKFTS
+277 S
-284 LKEGVEA
+284 LGKGLEA
-291 LEKAEGRLDSLKEEI
+291 LEKAKERIDSLRDEI

-311 LVAVKLRSEA
+311 LAAVKLRLEA
-321 LDADTLEALRER
+321 QDATSLQALRER
-333 RMLLEQQAQLEL
+333 ERLLQRQAQLEL
-345 QLIAQERERVKR
+345 ELIAQERARVER
-357 EKEKIEKELE
+357 EKAKIEEELKVVE
-367 DIKNSLLVKLFNALG
+367 DNLFVKLFRGLG
-382 QALGALL
+382 QALGALV
-389 RGIGLVVSAI
+389 RGLGQVVRAV
-399 GELAGKLNKDLGNQI
+399 GELAGVFNEDLGRRI
-414 RVFTQ
+414 RGFAGT
-419 DIRSAA
+419 IEAA
-425 AEVERFFSNIQA
+425 AAGVERFFSNIQA

-443 TEKLADAEN
+443 TEKLADAES

-463 VTARLRKEQEEL
+463 VTAKLRKEQGEL

-487 DSLNVEVEAVQTQRE
+487 DSLNVEVEAVQSQRE
-502 ALKREYD
+502 ALKREYA
-509 KRISDLEKAYEEAKR
+509 KRISDLEDAYDAAKK
-524 VLEGNEAALLE
+524 VLEGNDAALLE
-535 ARQRYLAS
+535 AQKRYLAS
-543 RQALEAEFARK
+543 LSALDADFARK
-554 EAEILAENAQK
+554 EGEILAESAQR
-565 LAKIRAELQ
+565 LAKIRTELQ
-574 QDALIREIDAIR
+574 QDALISEIETIR
-586 ERYDALIEEAKRAA
+586 ERYDALIEEVRKSA
-600 AELQTEETGLIQ
+600 AELESDEVELLQR
-612 SLEEAKTRAI
+612 LEEAKTRAI

-634 KFREELAKAKLETE
+634 KFREDLAKARLETE
-648 RENFAKEEDFTK
+648 RGNFATEEDFAK

-675 ERLKVLQ
+675 ERLKVLG
-682 ELYRVTGEK
+682 ELYRVTGDK
-691 QLELEIAQMEALIA
+691 QLELEIAQTEALIS
-705 QLNAKLKSLSEAG
+705 QLNAKLKALADAA
-718 LTQEKEIIK
+718 LDQQKAIIK

-785 ALEAQEAQLVQQQEQ
+785 ALEAQEAELVQRQEQ

-847 PTFYQGTE
+847 PTFYEGTE
-855 YVREGLRIPNA
+855 YVRDGMRIPNA

-900 LVSGGEVSFDY
+900 LVAGGEVSFDY
-911 DRFLDTLDVVLSK
+911 DRFSETLDVVLRK
-924 RNSVKRVKRR
+924 NNSVKRVKRR

>member
-32 KVLDE
+32 KILDE

-49 IVAARG
+49 IAAARG

-61 GMRQVAKAV
+61 GMRQVAKTIS
-70 AEVKANSDALAK
+70 EVKANSDALAK

-92 KLKALESDVAKEAE
+92 KLKALQSDVGKETE
-106 KLKFRIRDL
+106 KLKFQIRDVA
-115 TAEYKRLAAAETAEE
+115 AEYKRRAAAETAAE
-130 RAKQALKLAN
+130 RAAKAQELAN
-140 KELMGSYADL
+140 NRLNASYADL
-150 SNALDDLRERYKDL
+150 SNALNDLRERYKDL
-164 VVQGKAGEDEAAQ
+164 VVQGKANTEEAAK

-204 NYTQSFKE
+204 NYAQSFKE
-212 ALAEFLDKSGEA
+212 ALTDFFRGA
-224 GKAVLGLGFAA
+224 GPAGQAVLGLGFAA

-249 KGFVRAIVEG
+249 KGFVRAVVEG
-259 GRALRGI
+259 GRALRGV
-266 GLLLILEVLAQ
+266 GLLLILEAISKLA
-277 AINKFTS
+277 S
-284 LKEGVEA
+284 LGKGLEA
-291 LEKAEGRLDSLKEEI
+291 LEKAKERIDSLRDEI

-311 LVAVKLRSEA
+311 LAAVKLRLEA
-321 LDADTLEALRER
+321 QEATSLAALRER
-333 RMLLEQQAQLEL
+333 ERLLQRQAQLEL
-345 QLIAQERERVKR
+345 ELIAQERARVER
-357 EKEKIEKELE
+357 EKAKIEEELKDVE
-367 DIKNSLLVKLFNALG
+367 DSLFVKLFRGLG
-382 QALGALL
+382 QAFGALV
-389 RGIGLVVSAI
+389 RGLGQVVRAV
-399 GELAGKLNKDLGNQI
+399 GELAGVFNAKLREQI
-414 RVFTQ
+414 RGFAGT
-419 DIRSAA
+419 IEAA
-425 AEVERFFSNIQA
+425 AVGVERFFSNIQA

-443 TEKLADAEN
+443 TEKLADVKS

-463 VTARLRKEQEEL
+463 VTAKLRKEQEEL

-502 ALKREYD
+502 ALKREYT
-509 KRISDLEKAYEEAKR
+509 KRISDLENAYEAAKK
-524 VLEGNEAALLE
+524 VLEGNDEALLE
-535 ARQRYLAS
+535 AQKRYLAS
-543 RQALEAEFARK
+543 LSALEAEFARK
-554 EAEILAENAQK
+554 EGEILAENAQR
-565 LAKIRAELQ
+565 LAKIRTELQ
-574 QDALIREIDAIR
+574 QDALISEVEAIR
-586 ERYDALIEEAKRAA
+586 ERYDALIEEVGKRAA
-600 AELQTEETGLIQ
+600 ELESDETELIQ
-612 SLEEAKTRAI
+612 RLEEAKTRAI

-648 RENFAKEEDFTK
+648 RENFATEEDFAK
-660 YRERRLLEIQIEAAR
+660 YREQRLLEIQIEAAR
-675 ERLKVLQ
+675 ERLKVLE
-682 ELYRVTGEK
+682 ELYRVTGDK
-691 QLELEIAQMEALIA
+691 QLELEIAQTEALIS
-705 QLNAKLKSLSEAG
+705 QLNAKLKALADAA
-718 LTQEKEIIK
+718 LDQQKAIIK

-770 GLAKEGALAA
+770 GLTKEGALAA

-785 ALEAQEAQLVQQQEQ
+785 ALEAQEAELVQRQEQ

-847 PTFYQGTE
+847 PTFYEGTE
-855 YVREGLRIPNA
+855 SVRDGVRIPNA

-891 GVKNEDLPK
+891 GVRNEDLPK
-900 LVSGGEVSFDY
+900 LVAGGEVSFDY
-911 DRFLDTLDVVLSK
+911 DRFSETMDVVLRK
-924 RNSVKRVKRR
+924 NNSVKRVKRR

>member
-12 EDIFKDDIFTPVR
+12 EHIFKDDIFTPVK

-37 IEKRLKELQKQT
+37 LEKRLKELQKQT
-49 IVAARG
+49 IAAARG
-55 AEQNAN
+55 AELNAN
-61 GMRQVAKAV
+61 GVREVAKAIS
-70 AEVKANSDALAK
+70 EVKANSDALAK
-82 IEQQRIKLEE
+82 VEQQRIRLEE
-92 KLKALESDVAKEAE
+92 KLKALESDVAKEVE
-106 KLKFRIRDL
+106 KLKFQIRDV
-115 TAEYKRLAAAETAEE
+115 TAEYKRRAAAETAAE
-130 RAKQALKLAN
+130 RAAKAMELAN
-140 KELMGSYADL
+140 NRVKASYADL
-150 SNALDDLRERYKDL
+150 SNALNDLRERYKDL
-164 VVQGKAGEDEAAQ
+164 VVQGKATEDEAVK

-249 KGFVRAIVEG
+249 KGFVRAVVEG
-259 GRALRGI
+259 GRALRGV
-266 GLLLILEVLAQ
+266 GLLLILEAISKLASFG
-277 AINKFTS
+277 KG
-284 LKEGVEA
+284 LEA
-291 LEKAEGRLDSLKEEI
+291 LEKAKERIDSLREEI

-311 LVAVKLRSEA
+311 LAAIKLRLEA
-321 LDADTLEALRER
+321 QEATSLAALRER
-333 RMLLEQQAQLEL
+333 ERLLQRQAQLEL
-345 QLIAQERERVKR
+345 ELIAQERARVER
-357 EKEKIEKELE
+357 EKAKIEEELKDVE
-367 DIKNSLLVKLFNALG
+367 DSLFVKLFRGLG
-382 QALGALL
+382 QAFGALV
-389 RGIGLVVSAI
+389 RGLGQVVRAV
-399 GELAGKLNKDLGNQI
+399 GELAGVFNEDLGRRI
-414 RVFTQ
+414 RGFAGT
-419 DIRSAA
+419 IEAA
-425 AEVERFFSNIQA
+425 AAGVERFFSNIQA

-443 TEKLADAEN
+443 TEKLADAES
-452 RLSDLRIKEAE
+452 RLSELRIKEAE
-463 VTARLRKEQEEL
+463 VTAKLRKEQEEL

-487 DSLNVEVEAVQTQRE
+487 DSLNVEVEGVQTQRE
-502 ALKREYD
+502 ALKREYA
-509 KRISDLEKAYEEAKR
+509 KRISDLEDAYEAAKK
-524 VLEGNEAALLE
+524 VLEGNDAALLE
-535 ARQRYLAS
+535 AQKRYLTS
-543 RQALEAEFARK
+543 LSALEAEFARK
-554 EAEILAENAQK
+554 EGEILAENAQR
-565 LAKIRAELQ
+565 LAKIRTELQ
-574 QDALIREIDAIR
+574 QDALISEVEAIR
-586 ERYDALIEEAKRAA
+586 ERYDALIEEVGKRAA
-600 AELQTEETGLIQ
+600 ELESDETELLQ
-612 SLEEAKTRAI
+612 RLEEAKTRAI

-648 RENFAKEEDFTK
+648 RANFATEEDFAK

-675 ERLKVLQ
+675 ERLKVLG

-691 QLELEIAQMEALIA
+691 QLELEIAQTEALIS
-705 QLNAKLKSLSEAG
+705 QLNAKLKALAAAG
-718 LTQEKEIIK
+718 LDQQKAIIK

-747 EDRALSGLE
+747 EERALSGLE

-785 ALEAQEAQLVQQQEQ
+785 ALDAQEAELVQRQEQ

-829 LAQTIRDITLL
+829 LAQTIRDITIL

-847 PTFYQGTE
+847 PTFYEGTE
-855 YVREGLRIPNA
+855 YVRDGMRIPNA

-900 LVSGGEVSFDY
+900 LVAGGEVSFDY
-911 DRFLDTLDVVLSK
+911 DRFSETLDVVLRK
-924 RNSVKRVKRR
+924 NNSVKRVKRR

>member
-1 MAESAENRIGF
+1 
-12 EDIFKDDIFTPVR
+12 
-25 QAGEALA
+25 
-32 KVLDE
+32 
-37 IEKRLKELQKQT
+37 
-49 IVAARG
+49 
-55 AEQNAN
+55 
-61 GMRQVAKAV
+61 MR
-70 AEVKANSDALAK
+70 
-82 IEQQRIKLEE
+82 
-92 KLKALESDVAKEAE
+92 
-106 KLKFRIRDL
+106 F
-115 TAEYKRLAAAETAEE
+115 
-130 RAKQALKLAN
+130 
-140 KELMGSYADL
+140 G
-150 SNALDDLRERYKDL
+150 
-164 VVQGKAGEDEAAQ
+164 
-177 LRDAIVKLDRELK
+177 
-190 EIDFSVGQFQRNVG
+190 
-204 NYTQSFKE
+204 
-212 ALAEFLDKSGEA
+212 
-224 GKAVLGLGFAA
+224 
-235 QRAGDAFRAAGGGV
+235 AAGGGV
-249 KGFVRAIVEG
+249 KGFVRAVVEG
-259 GRALRGI
+259 GRALRGV
-266 GLLLILEVLAQ
+266 GLLLILEAISKLA
-277 AINKFTS
+277 S
-284 LKEGVEA
+284 LGKGIEA
-291 LEKAEGRLDSLKEEI
+291 LEKAKERLDSLKEEI
-306 RLNEQ
+306 KLNEQ
-311 LVAVKLRSEA
+311 LAAIRLK
-321 LDADTLEALRER
+321 LDAQEATSLQGLRER
-333 RMLLEQQAQLEL
+333 ERLLEQQAQLEL
-345 QLIAQERERVKR
+345 QLIAQERARIER
-357 EKEKIEKELE
+357 EATKIEEELK
-367 DIKNSLLVKLFNALG
+367 DIENSLFVKLFRGLG
-382 QALGALL
+382 QALGALV
-389 RGIGLVVSAI
+389 RGIGQVVSAI
-399 GELAGKLNKDLGNQI
+399 GELAGVFKPELGDRI
-414 RVFTQ
+414 KGFTEK
-419 DIRSAA
+419 IGSAA
-425 AEVERFFSNIQA
+425 AEVEKFFSNIQA

-443 TEKLADAEN
+443 TEKLADVGGK
-452 RLSDLRIKEAE
+452 LLDLRKNEME
-463 VTARLRKEQEEL
+463 VRARLQKDLEEL

-554 EAEILAENAQK
+554 EAEISAENAQK

-648 RENFAKEEDFTK
+648 RENFEKEEDFTK

-691 QLELEIAQMEALIA
+691 QLELEIAQTEALIA
-705 QLNAKLKSLSEAG
+705 QLNAKLKSLSEVG
-718 LTQEKEIIK
+718 LTQQKEIIK

-747 EDRALSGLE
+747 EERALSGLE
-756 RQRGTLQRRIAVFE
+756 RQRGTLQRRIVVFE

>member
-32 KVLDE
+32 KILDE
-37 IEKRLKELQKQT
+37 IEKRLKELQKQ
-49 IVAARG
+49 IIEAARA

-61 GMRQVAKAV
+61 GLREVLKAIQGV
-70 AEVKANSDALAK
+70 RANSDALTK
-82 IEQQRIKLEE
+82 IQQQRVKLEE
-92 KLKALESDVAKEAE
+92 KLKALQNDVAKETE
-106 KLKFRIRDL
+106 KLKFQIRDV
-115 TAEYKRLAAAETAEE
+115 TAEYKRRAAAETAAE
-130 RAKQALKLAN
+130 RATKAQELAN
-140 KELMGSYADL
+140 NRLNASYADL
-150 SNALDDLRERYKDL
+150 SNALNDLRERYKDL
-164 VVQGKAGEDEAAQ
+164 VVQGKANTEEAAK

-204 NYTQSFKE
+204 NYAQSFKE
-212 ALAEFLDKSGEA
+212 ALTDFFRGAGLA
-224 GKAVLGLGFAA
+224 GKAFLGLVFIA
-235 QRAGDAFRAAGGGV
+235 QRVRDAFRAAGGGV
-249 KGFVRAIVEG
+249 RGFVGAVVEG
-259 GRALRGI
+259 SRALRGV
-266 GLLLILEVLAQ
+266 GLLLILEAISKLA
-277 AINKFTS
+277 S
-284 LKEGVEA
+284 LGKGLEA
-291 LEKAEGRLDSLKEEI
+291 LEKAKGRIDSLRDEI

-311 LVAVKLRSEA
+311 LAAIKLRLEA
-321 LDADTLEALRER
+321 QEATSLAALRER
-333 RMLLEQQAQLEL
+333 ERLLQRQAQLEVE
-345 QLIAQERERVKR
+345 LIAQERARVER
-357 EKEKIEKELE
+357 EKAKIEEELKDVE
-367 DIKNSLLVKLFNALG
+367 DSLFVKLFRGLG
-382 QALGALL
+382 QAFGALV
-389 RGIGLVVSAI
+389 RGLGQVVRAV
-399 GELAGKLNKDLGNQI
+399 GELAGVFNAKLREQI
-414 RVFTQ
+414 RGFAGT
-419 DIRSAA
+419 IEAA
-425 AEVERFFSNIQA
+425 AVGVERFFSNIQA

-443 TEKLADAEN
+443 TEKLADVKS

-463 VTARLRKEQEEL
+463 VTAKLRKEQEEL

-502 ALKREYD
+502 ALKREYT
-509 KRISDLEKAYEEAKR
+509 KRISDLENAYEAAKK
-524 VLEGNEAALLE
+524 VLEGNDEALLE
-535 ARQRYLAS
+535 AQKRYLAS
-543 RQALEAEFARK
+543 LSALEAEFARK
-554 EAEILAENAQK
+554 EGEILAENAQR
-565 LAKIRAELQ
+565 LAKIRTELQ
-574 QDALIREIDAIR
+574 QDALISEVEAIR
-586 ERYDALIEEAKRAA
+586 ERYDALIEEVGKRAA
-600 AELQTEETGLIQ
+600 ELESDETELIQ
-612 SLEEAKTRAI
+612 RLEEAKTRAI

-648 RENFAKEEDFTK
+648 RENFATEEDFAK
-660 YRERRLLEIQIEAAR
+660 YREQRLLEIQIEAAR
-675 ERLKVLQ
+675 ERLKVLE
-682 ELYRVTGEK
+682 ELYRVTGDK
-691 QLELEIAQMEALIA
+691 QLELEIAQTEALIS
-705 QLNAKLKSLSEAG
+705 QLNAKLKALADAA
-718 LTQEKEIIK
+718 LDQQKAIIK

-770 GLAKEGALAA
+770 GLAKEGTLAA

-785 ALEAQEAQLVQQQEQ
+785 ALEAQEAELVQRQEQ

-847 PTFYQGTE
+847 PTFYEGTE
-855 YVREGLRIPNA
+855 YVREGMRIPNA

-900 LVSGGEVSFDY
+900 LATGGEVSFDY
-911 DRFLDTLDVVLSK
+911 DRFSETMDVVLRK
-924 RNSVKRVKRR
+924 NNSVKRVKRR